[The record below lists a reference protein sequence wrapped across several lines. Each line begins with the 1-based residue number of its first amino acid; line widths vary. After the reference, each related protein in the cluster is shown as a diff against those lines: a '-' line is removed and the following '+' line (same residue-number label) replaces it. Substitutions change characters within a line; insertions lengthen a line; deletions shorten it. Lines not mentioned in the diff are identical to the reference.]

1 MRFSIVL
8 SIAFA
13 TSALGHA
20 TMKMLQLEENPLQP
34 RAQACEAQG
43 GKGCRGYNRGGHCC
57 CTACTPVGTLC
68 RVLVTYDN
76 ADTPCRRNA
85 KTFAARGAN
94 NSVSTVPLSR
104 FECGGWPLL
113 MQEVGRRGTRRQ
125 REGRGEERVRKMDAS
140 GFQST
145 IGFELRV

>member
-1 MRFSIVL
+1 MKFSIVL

-43 GKGCRGYNRGGHCC
+43 GKGCRGYNRGGRCC
-57 CTACTPVGTLC
+57 CTACTP
-68 RVLVTYDN
+68 
-76 ADTPCRRNA
+76 
-85 KTFAARGAN
+85 TFAARGAN

>member
-1 MRFSIVL
+1 MSWKRIPSSRARKPAKLKEVKDVEATTEVAIVV
-8 SIAFA
+8 
-13 TSALGHA
+13 AL
-20 TMKMLQLEENPLQP
+20 
-34 RAQACEAQG
+34 RA
-43 GKGCRGYNRGGHCC
+43 
-57 CTACTPVGTLC
+57 L
-68 RVLVTYDN
+68 
-76 ADTPCRRNA
+76 RRNA

-94 NSVSTVPLSR
+94 NSVSTVPFSR